1 VKLWDATNLQVLR
14 ILKGASWEVWAVAFS
29 PDGRR
34 LAAGSAVKEQG
45 KFISGEVILW
55 DSETGRVIHTIRGH
69 AHRIF
74 GVAFSAD
81 GHRLASGSRD
91 GTVKVWNAATGQEL
105 DSFRHLPRLG
115 TDEKTAIHSVAF
127 SPDGRLLASAS
138 DDYTVKVWDT
148 VQGQEMPPLEG
159 HNNYVYSVA
168 FSQDGR
174 YLASAS
180 EDKSAKIWEVATGRR
195 LHDLGGH
202 NQPVTSVTFHP
213 RLSPER
219 LITADAVGTLKIWD
233 AATGQELGTL
243 KGHAKQVWG
252 LAFSPDGHRL
262 ASASADDTVKIRD
275 ARPLSPEVA
284 VEREAV
290 GLVDFLFAEPLRKDE
305 VRERIRT
312 DPSISEAVRQH
323 ALAIL
328 EPAVDDPDRFHAAS
342 RAILRRPNAADT
354 EYRDALHWA
363 ETACGLDPERPD
375 YLATLGAGQYRLGRH
390 QLALATLTR
399 ANELSRRTWQ
409 EESPMTVAMLALTQH
424 RLGQTDQSQDTLK
437 RLRGLLREYP
447 KNGDDPEIRGYAREA
462 EETIGGKPAGS
473 GN

>member
-1 VKLWDATNLQVLR
+1 
-14 ILKGASWEVWAVAFS
+14 
-29 PDGRR
+29 
-34 LAAGSAVKEQG
+34 VKEQG

-69 AHRIF
+69 ADRIF

-105 DSFRHLPRLG
+105 NTFRHVPRPG
-115 TDEKTAIHSVAF
+115 TDDKTAVHHVAF
-127 SPDGRLLASAS
+127 SPDGSLLASAS

-148 VQGQEMPPLEG
+148 VHGREMPALVG
-159 HNNYVYSVA
+159 HTNYVYGVA
-168 FSQDGR
+168 FSPDGR
-174 YLASAS
+174 YVASAS
-180 EDKSAKIWEVATGRR
+180 EDRSAKIWEVATGRR

-262 ASASADDTVKIRD
+262 ASASADDTVKIWD
-275 ARPLSPEVA
+275 ARPLSREVA
-284 VEREAV
+284 VEREAI
-290 GLVDFLFAEPLRKDE
+290 GLVDFLFGKPLRKDE

-312 DPSISEAVRQH
+312 DPTISEAVRQH

-328 EPAVDDPDRFHAAS
+328 EPAVDDPDRFHIAI
-342 RAILRRPNAADT
+342 RTILRRPDASKGEYENAL
-354 EYRDALHWA
+354 RWA
-363 ETACGLDPERPD
+363 ETASSLAPDRPD
-375 YLATLGAGQYRLGRH
+375 LLTALGAAQYRLGQY
-390 QLALATLTR
+390 QLALTTLLR
-399 ANELSRRTWQ
+399 ADELNRARQ
-409 EESPMTVAMLALTQH
+409 ESLPVTVAMLAMTQH
-424 RLGQTDQSQDTLK
+424 RLGQTDQAQGSLKSLQD
-437 RLRGLLREYP
+437 LLP
-447 KNGDDPEIRGYAREA
+447 KYLLQYGDDPEVRGYAREA
-462 EETIGGKPAGS
+462 EEVIAGKPAGS